1 MNISINLLESNS
13 EIRRAILQQIREVMQ
28 GAIRKSLPA
37 ITDQVKNSVRE
48 ALRREPE
55 YNSLVSG
62 KLKAEFGMPS
72 SADVD
77 IVVNALVET
86 INVQNNPLKITNLG
100 ISGGI
105 TITMMKSDNLD
116 GVINIAS
123 AYVSDYNRGYSLP
136 WLEWLLLRSNQTIVK
151 NYEVKMGNNPYSRS
165 GMALMVKSNKNWRVP
180 PEYAGSQSNNWT
192 TRAVSTAEDEI
203 TQIIRTNIEASIP

>member
-1 MNISINLLESNS
+1 MNISINLLESDS
-13 EIRRAILQQIREVMQ
+13 EIRRAILQQIREVMR
-28 GAIRKSLPA
+28 GAIRKSLPV

-105 TITMMKSDNLD
+105 TITMMKSDDLD

-203 TQIIRTNIEASIP
+203 TKIIRTNIEASIP

>member
-1 MNISINLLESNS
+1 MNISINLLESDS

-105 TITMMKSDNLD
+105 TITMMKSDDLD

-151 NYEVKMGNNPYSRS
+151 NYEVKMGNNLYSRS
-165 GMALMVKSNKNWRVP
+165 GMALMVKSNRNWRVP

-192 TRAVSTAEDEI
+192 TRAVSTTEDEI
-203 TQIIRTNIEASIP
+203 TKIIRTNIEASIP